1 MKIASSP
8 PLVTF
13 CAPSALDSQME
24 VSTLQGSPPVPIS
37 PGVHPHN
44 AQHGYPPT
52 VPQVISQVLAQSVA
66 LDYYSSHVERMLGQF
81 TQINKEMKETL
92 NLKKINAQELLRLV
106 AENNVIM
113 TDIITKLGV
122 NERWAGVLRVE

>member
-1 MKIASSP
+1 MP
-8 PLVTF
+8 G
-13 CAPSALDSQME
+13 
-24 VSTLQGSPPVPIS
+24 ST
-37 PGVHPHN
+37 
-44 AQHGYPPT
+44 
-52 VPQVISQVLAQSVA
+52 QVISQVLAQSVA
-66 LDYYSSHVERMLGQF
+66 LDYYSSHVERMLAQF

-122 NERWAGVLRVE
+122 NER